1 MPPNPVTHKNSNH
14 LCILL
19 ILASEWKRRNS
30 QSGRKS
36 ISFQG
41 SLAFRSDVRH
51 SFLSSVAWSILV
63 NPFGSQFLIYKL
75 EKMPIFWYYNLNCS
89 IQSASGCQRWVHS
102 RHSIKL
108 FIITVIS
115 TPTSQ
120 KPVKYLTVPIPFL
133 IHIYKRQ
140 ILWDQMW
147 TSFFSGPVFPNC

>member
-1 MPPNPVTHKNSNH
+1 MPPNPLTHKNSNH

-30 QSGRKS
+30 QSGKKS
-36 ISFQG
+36 ISFQDR
-41 SLAFRSDVRH
+41 LAFRSEVHH
-51 SFLSSVAWSILV
+51 SFFSSVAWSTLV

-89 IQSASGCQRWVHS
+89 IQRASGCQCWVHT

-120 KPVKYLTVPIPFL
+120 KPVKYLTVPIHFL